1 MSRVRRSILA
11 MPVVVRRFVENAWR
25 RKADAVLLD
34 LEDAVAPAE
43 RARARALVREAL
55 PLVTAGGAEAWVR
68 VNRESVEEDC
78 EASVWP
84 GLTGIVLPK
93 TESAEEV
100 AQADSIIGRL
110 EAERGIAP
118 GATRIAATVETARGV
133 RNAHAIAAASLRSP
147 NPPNLSPNP
156 LTLSLSKGAA
166 GVVVG
171 ETGLAADLGLPLDAP
186 WDADAL
192 TYARGEADLAARAL
206 GLPVQGHRGAVVLH
220 PMHVEAANRAFTP
233 RTEEAQEALAVV
245 YAFEEADRRGEAY
258 GVHRGRIVDA
268 RVAAAARDLLVYAE
282 ECAAR
287 DAEHV
292 QRAMLLQQA
301 AMTPP
306 SEGEASEQ
314 QPQPSDP
321 DAESPQQQPADA
333 EGDAA
338 RPNSW

>member
-1 MSRVRRSILA
+1 MESAGRR
-11 MPVVVRRFVENAWR
+11 N
-25 RKADAVLLD
+25 ADAVLLD

-43 RARARALVREAL
+43 RARARTLVREAL
-55 PLVTAGGAEAWVR
+55 PLVTAGGAEAWAR

-78 EASVWP
+78 EASVWL

-93 TESAEEV
+93 VESPEEV
-100 AQADSIIGRL
+100 ARADSIIGRL
-110 EAERGIAP
+110 EAERGIPA
-118 GATRIAATVETARGV
+118 GATSIVAVIETARGV
-133 RNAHAIAAASLRSP
+133 RNAHAIAAASTRIAV
-147 NPPNLSPNP
+147 
-156 LTLSLSKGAA
+156 G
-166 GVVVG
+166 GVVG
-171 ETGLAADLGLPLDAP
+171 ETSLAADLGLPMDAP
-186 WDADAL
+186 WDADAPA
-192 TYARGEADLAARAL
+192 YCRGEADLAARAL

-233 RTEEAQEALAVV
+233 RAEEAQEALAVV

-301 AMTPP
+301 AMTPAP
-306 SEGEASEQ
+306 EGEGEASQ
-314 QPQPSDP
+314 P
-321 DAESPQQQPADA
+321 DAQQRSDWRYNH
-333 EGDAA
+333 D
-338 RPNSW
+338 